1 MSTQHSGKFATA
13 ALGLLLAGAPAVQ
26 ADPLAAEFDAIR
38 THLAAEDGAEAVAA
52 ARRLYRATA
61 EAAGFG
67 LSNPWL
73 TAEPAEGY
81 GVYTPRADNVF
92 AVGEPIHAYV
102 EPFGQSLV
110 ELNDGRLA
118 MRYEIRFAVLAPDG
132 TPMTDLIEMERI
144 ELPARQIPVDA
155 YLRLTFRVSAPPG
168 DYIIHAEIDDVPT
181 GQTMPVRW
189 EVRFR

>member
-1 MSTQHSGKFATA
+1 MAAGYSGK
-13 ALGLLLAGAPAVQ
+13 LGLAAFSLLLTGAAPAQ

-38 THLAAEDGAEAVAA
+38 AHLAAEDGAEAVAA

-67 LSNPWL
+67 LTNPWL
-73 TAEPAEGY
+73 TADPAQGF

-92 AVGEPIHAYV
+92 AEGEPIHAYV

-110 ELNDGRLA
+110 DLDDGRQA
-118 MRYEIRFAVLAPDG
+118 MRYDIRFAVLAPDG
-132 TPMTDLIEMERI
+132 TPMTELIEMDRI
-144 ELPARQIPVDA
+144 ELPVRQAPVDA
-155 YLRLTFRVSAPPG
+155 FLQLTFRVAAPPG
-168 DYIIHAEIDDVPT
+168 GYFIHAEIVDAPT
-181 GQTMPVRW
+181 GRSMPVRW